1 LTYILFK
8 NISRIATVL
17 MLSLSKKPLLTQ
29 WCQLTKENMEIQEQ
43 IKQIKSRQL
52 GRLIT
57 QLKAVNTPQ
66 IIIDATEKYFNFFY
80 LDILELENQRKSGT
94 KNDKSNKNNF

>member
-1 LTYILFK
+1 MQTI
-8 NISRIATVL
+8 
-17 MLSLSKKPLLTQ
+17 Q
-29 WCQLTKENMEIQEQ
+29 ENMEIQDQ

-52 GRLIT
+52 GRLIN

-80 LDILELENQRKSGT
+80 LDTIELTKENQRKTG
-94 KNDKSNKNNF
+94 NHDNSNKK

>member
-1 LTYILFK
+1 LCQIFVYQLFDTGQP
-8 NISRIATVL
+8 IEIR
-17 MLSLSKKPLLTQ
+17 
-29 WCQLTKENMEIQEQ
+29 ENMEIQEQ

-80 LDILELENQRKSGT
+80 LDLLEILQLENQRKSGT
-94 KNDKSNKNNF
+94 KNDKSNQN

>member
-1 LTYILFK
+1 
-8 NISRIATVL
+8 
-17 MLSLSKKPLLTQ
+17 
-29 WCQLTKENMEIQEQ
+29 MEIQEQ

-80 LDILELENQRKSGT
+80 LDLLEILQLENQRKSGT
-94 KNDKSNKNNF
+94 KNDKSNQN

>member
-1 LTYILFK
+1 MQTI
-8 NISRIATVL
+8 
-17 MLSLSKKPLLTQ
+17 Q
-29 WCQLTKENMEIQEQ
+29 ENMEIQDQ

-52 GRLIT
+52 GRLIN

-80 LDILELENQRKSGT
+80 LDILELTKENKRKSG
-94 KNDKSNKNNF
+94 NHDNSNNK

>member
-1 LTYILFK
+1 MQI
-8 NISRIATVL
+8 
-17 MLSLSKKPLLTQ
+17 TQ
-29 WCQLTKENMEIQEQ
+29 EKMEIQEQ

-66 IIIDATEKYFNFFY
+66 IIIDAAEKYFNYFL
-80 LDILELENQRKSGT
+80 LDTLDLISLENQRKSGI
-94 KNDKSNKNNF
+94 NYDKSKTI

>member
-1 LTYILFK
+1 MQTI
-8 NISRIATVL
+8 
-17 MLSLSKKPLLTQ
+17 Q
-29 WCQLTKENMEIQEQ
+29 ENMEIQDQ

-52 GRLIT
+52 GRLIN

-80 LDILELENQRKSGT
+80 LDILELTKENQRKSG
-94 KNDKSNKNNF
+94 NHDNSNKK

>member
-1 LTYILFK
+1 MQI
-8 NISRIATVL
+8 
-17 MLSLSKKPLLTQ
+17 TQ
-29 WCQLTKENMEIQEQ
+29 EKMEIQEQ

-66 IIIDATEKYFNFFY
+66 IIIDATEKYFNYFL
-80 LDILELENQRKSGT
+80 LDTLDLISLENQRKSGI
-94 KNDKSNKNNF
+94 NYDKSNKS

>member
-1 LTYILFK
+1 
-8 NISRIATVL
+8 
-17 MLSLSKKPLLTQ
+17 
-29 WCQLTKENMEIQEQ
+29 MEVQEQ

-80 LDILELENQRKSGT
+80 LDILEILQLENQRKSGT
-94 KNDKSNKNNF
+94 KNDKSNQN

>member
-1 LTYILFK
+1 
-8 NISRIATVL
+8 
-17 MLSLSKKPLLTQ
+17 
-29 WCQLTKENMEIQEQ
+29 MEKQEQ

-80 LDILELENQRKSGT
+80 LDLLEILQLENQRKSGT
-94 KNDKSNKNNF
+94 KNDKSNQN

>member
-1 LTYILFK
+1 
-8 NISRIATVL
+8 
-17 MLSLSKKPLLTQ
+17 
-29 WCQLTKENMEIQEQ
+29 METQEQ

-80 LDILELENQRKSGT
+80 LDILEILQLESQRKSGA
-94 KNDKSNKNNF
+94 KNDKSNQN

>member
-1 LTYILFK
+1 
-8 NISRIATVL
+8 
-17 MLSLSKKPLLTQ
+17 
-29 WCQLTKENMEIQEQ
+29 MEIQEQ

-80 LDILELENQRKSGT
+80 LDILEILQLENQRKSGT
-94 KNDKSNKNNF
+94 KNDN

>member
-1 LTYILFK
+1 V
-8 NISRIATVL
+8 ATNQN
-17 MLSLSKKPLLTQ
+17 TG
-29 WCQLTKENMEIQEQ
+29 NMEIQDQ

-94 KNDKSNKNNF
+94 KNDNSNTK